1 MILLLFIIILVVIF
15 AVLSK
20 FLNTICFKMTDLL
33 SSTYEDTT
41 KRQLLK
47 EMKGELSKLNMVS
60 EFAQYARLERRINGL
75 TEDFKSKSKK
85 KQDTFWKIS
94 IAANIL
100 FYVSQVLIFGS
111 LLICYRSVPLL
122 QLPEEWV
129 FPCGYILAFPS
140 GIPGAVGVT
149 VWIVVCRNVVSK
161 VSAELQRLLNV

>member
-1 MILLLFIIILVVIF
+1 MILLLFIIVLVVIF

-20 FLNTICFKMTDLL
+20 FLSVICSKVTDIL
-33 SSTYEDTT
+33 SFTYEDTL
-41 KRQLLK
+41 KRQQVK
-47 EMKGELSKLNMVS
+47 EMKAELSKLNMVS
-60 EFAQYARLERRINGL
+60 EFAQYARLERRINL
-75 TEDFKSKSKK
+75 LIEDMKSKSKI

-100 FYVSQVLIFGS
+100 FYVSQVLTFGT

-122 QLPEEWV
+122 QLPEQWV

-161 VSAELQRLLNV
+161 VGAELQQVLNS